1 MFRSLSDSWRVRL
14 EPFAVLATY
23 TLVAALT
30 SFPLITQFGSHIAG
44 VEGDVW
50 SYLWAMGWAR
60 VSVLNLG
67 TNPFHTDYVYYPL
80 GGATQLLWGTALPS
94 FTSIPLQLAF
104 GLVPAFNLVYLAS
117 SVLTAYGTF
126 LLGKELF
133 RSFDKTNARAISLA
147 AFVSGITFAFGALRL
162 GYGLAFTNLFHTEFI
177 PFYVLYLLKT
187 TRARGW
193 KNAALAGLFLG
204 LNAYVDFQIAAFLAL
219 LTALWF
225 SFVLARAIQA
235 PKSFVRAQAP
245 SLLAR
250 WLAMLGVAGL
260 VILPMLGAVLNDFA
274 IEGGNY
280 IRVFPLR
287 YSADRSY
294 DALAYVVP
302 NARSTLYQ
310 NLPVP
315 RVNNVNASLNTPDES
330 ELSPDRQSFL
340 GVTLFVLALLGAL
353 RFGRKMLFWIG
364 VTILF
369 ALLSLGPI
377 LHIAGNATIIP
388 LPFALVNNIPILNN
402 IRIPMRYGL
411 MVFFGASLL
420 AGAGALVILRSRQW
434 LVAPIVALLLA
445 ESIVFPYPTL
455 AFDVPRIYEQIAQTP
470 DDATVLEIP
479 SFNWRYAS
487 KNEAYQVV
495 HQKRIL
501 RAYTNRIAPD
511 IADYFNLRQT
521 PLVVRSLRILEGAE
535 KGVLTPEEMDEDRRM
550 LQDTLAFFNLRYAI
564 LHRDQLP
571 AERAAQ
577 IYAYLQDVMQAR
589 VIDDDGTVVA
599 FAFPQAAFDAKAR
612 TLDLA
617 SNATLMYLGRGW
629 QIEPLADADG
639 AQGRFVKSDVGQ
651 VYLPQSS
658 WTQLNLDLYSAQ
670 DNASLQAQVNAANA
684 DALPLQQGWH
694 TYALMT
700 SLPKRLNLLRLLFNS
715 GANHRFALGAL
726 EQK

>member
-1 MFRSLSDSWRVRL
+1 
-14 EPFAVLATY
+14 
-23 TLVAALT
+23 
-30 SFPLITQFGSHIAG
+30 
-44 VEGDVW
+44 
-50 SYLWAMGWAR
+50 
-60 VSVLNLG
+60 
-67 TNPFHTDYVYYPL
+67 
-80 GGATQLLWGTALPS
+80 
-94 FTSIPLQLAF
+94 
-104 GLVPAFNLVYLAS
+104 
-117 SVLTAYGTF
+117 
-126 LLGKELF
+126 
-133 RSFDKTNARAISLA
+133 
-147 AFVSGITFAFGALRL
+147 
-162 GYGLAFTNLFHTEFI
+162 
-177 PFYVLYLLKT
+177 
-187 TRARGW
+187 
-193 KNAALAGLFLG
+193 
-204 LNAYVDFQIAAFLAL
+204 
-219 LTALWF
+219 
-225 SFVLARAIQA
+225 
-235 PKSFVRAQAP
+235 
-245 SLLAR
+245 
-250 WLAMLGVAGL
+250 
-260 VILPMLGAVLNDFA
+260 
-274 IEGGNY
+274 
-280 IRVFPLR
+280 
-287 YSADRSY
+287 
-294 DALAYVVP
+294 
-302 NARSTLYQ
+302 
-310 NLPVP
+310 
-315 RVNNVNASLNTPDES
+315 
-330 ELSPDRQSFL
+330 
-340 GVTLFVLALLGAL
+340 
-353 RFGRKMLFWIG
+353 
-364 VTILF
+364 
-369 ALLSLGPI
+369 
-377 LHIAGNATIIP
+377 
-388 LPFALVNNIPILNN
+388 
-402 IRIPMRYGL
+402 
-411 MVFFGASLL
+411 
-420 AGAGALVILRSRQW
+420 
-434 LVAPIVALLLA
+434 
-445 ESIVFPYPTL
+445 
-455 AFDVPRIYEQIAQTP
+455 VPRIYEQIAQTP

-612 TLDLA
+612 TLDFA

-629 QIEPLADADG
+629 QIEPLA
-639 AQGRFVKSDVGQ
+639 
-651 VYLPQSS
+651 S